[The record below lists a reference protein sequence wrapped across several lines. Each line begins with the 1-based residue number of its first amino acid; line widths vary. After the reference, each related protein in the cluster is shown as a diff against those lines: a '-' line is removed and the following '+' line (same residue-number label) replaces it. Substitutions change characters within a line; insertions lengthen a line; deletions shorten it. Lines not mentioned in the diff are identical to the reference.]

1 MEKNKMT
8 EWRDVKLSDLISIKH
23 GYAFKGEFFSEEE
36 TSYILVTPGNFN
48 IGGGFK
54 SDKFKWYNG
63 EIPIDYILKKDD
75 LIVTMTDLS
84 KNGDTLGYSA
94 LVPELNGKMLLHNQ
108 RIGLVEIK
116 SQKIDKL
123 FLYWLMR
130 TSVYQKSIV
139 NTASGSTVKHTSPD
153 RICQF
158 SFSRP
163 PLDIQRKIAGILGAL
178 DDKIEVLRAQN
189 KTLEQMA
196 QAVFQ
201 SWFVDFDIVRAK
213 AAGLPA
219 ADVCKKYHITPD
231 IYDLFPSTF
240 SADNLPLGW
249 EKKKLGDMVCNVKE
263 NIKAG
268 RETIIKP
275 YVPIDCISSKTLTL
289 YESKS
294 GEEAQSS
301 LISFRQKDILFGA
314 MRAYFH
320 KVCIAPYEGTTRSTA
335 FVLRPYKQKDLS
347 FSLLSVFQKN
357 CIDFASMN
365 SKGSTMPYAVWD
377 HCLSDYQT
385 EASSSTIRDAF
396 NNIVEPYLDKL
407 IENSKQIRT
416 LEQTR
421 DTLLPQLISGKLDV
435 ENMTVP
441 SVIDEV

>member
-1 MEKNKMT
+1 MT
-8 EWRDVKLSDLISIKH
+8 EWKVVKLGDVADI
-23 GYAFKGEFFSEEE
+23 
-36 TSYILVTPGNFN
+36 
-48 IGGGFK
+48 IGGGTPDTKNDSYWGGDVPWLTPKDLSGYGSRYISKGERNISYQGLENSSAKMLPAGSVLLTSRAPIGYVAIAKTPLCTNQGFK
-54 SDKFKWYNG
+54 SLILKEDANSEFFYYLLKNNV
-63 EIPIDYILKKDD
+63 DYIQG
-75 LIVTMTDLS
+75 MS
-84 KNGDTLGYSA
+84 
-94 LVPELNGKMLLHNQ
+94 
-108 RIGLVEIK
+108 
-116 SQKIDKL
+116 
-123 FLYWLMR
+123 
-130 TSVYQKSIV
+130 
-139 NTASGSTVKHTSPD
+139 SGSTFAEISGSQVKALEFK
-153 RICQF
+153 I
-158 SFSRP
+158 P
-163 PLDIQRKIAGILGAL
+163 PLDVQKRIAGILGAL
-178 DDKIEVLRAQN
+178 DDKIEVLREQN
-189 KTLEQMA
+189 KTLEKMA

-201 SWFVDFDIVRAK
+201 SWFVDCDIVRAK

>member
-178 DDKIEVLRAQN
+178 DDKIEVLREQN

-219 ADVCKKYHITPD
+219 ADICKKYHITPD

-240 SADNLPLGW
+240 SADNLPQGW
-249 EKKKLGDMVCNVKE
+249 TIGKIKNLCFDIQSGGTPQR
-263 NIKAG
+263 NIKEYWCPPTIPWLSSGEVNFPIIIHTKEKISEEGLRNSSAKIWKKYTTVVAMYGATAG
-268 RETIIKP
+268 ETTLLGIDVSANQACCALIPYKYTIYYVYLLAKANKNIYALAANGAAQQNLNKTKVSELEVIIP
-275 YVPIDCISSKTLTL
+275 DAIILTCFQNLISSFFEK
-289 YESKS
+289 
-294 GEEAQSS
+294 
-301 LISFRQKDILFGA
+301 I
-314 MRAYFH
+314 
-320 KVCIAPYEGTTRSTA
+320 
-335 FVLRPYKQKDLS
+335 
-347 FSLLSVFQKN
+347 
-357 CIDFASMN
+357 
-365 SKGSTMPYAVWD
+365 
-377 HCLSDYQT
+377 
-385 EASSSTIRDAF
+385 
-396 NNIVEPYLDKL
+396 

-421 DTLLPQLISGKLDV
+421 DTLLPQLISG
-435 ENMTVP
+435 N
-441 SVIDEV
+441 IEV

>member
-1 MEKNKMT
+1 MT
-8 EWRDVKLSDLISIKH
+8 EWKEVKLGDVCLDVSYGYTASATSEKIGPKFLRITDVVPYFIHWDDVPYCNIPEDLLER
-23 GYAFKGEFFSEEE
+23 Y
-36 TSYILVTPGNFN
+36 L
-48 IGGGFK
+48 
-54 SDKFKWYNG
+54 
-63 EIPIDYILKKDD
+63 LKKGDIVIARTGATSGYNAVID
-75 LIVTMTDLS
+75 NDIKAVYASYLIRFRP
-84 KNGDTLGYSA
+84 N
-94 LVPELNGKMLLHNQ
+94 PENVFSFFMKYVLKS
-108 RIGLVEIK
+108 EKYKDFIK
-116 SQKIDKL
+116 SN
-123 FLYWLMR
+123 
-130 TSVYQKSIV
+130 V
-139 NTASGSTVKHTSPD
+139 SGSAQPGINAQVLS
-153 RICQF
+153 QF
-158 SFSRP
+158 SFSLP
-163 PLDIQRKIAGILGAL
+163 PLDVQRKIAGILGAL

-231 IYDLFPSTF
+231 IYDLFPSAF

-268 RETIIKP
+268 KETIIKP

-421 DTLLPQLISGKLDV
+421 DTLLPQLISG
-435 ENMTVP
+435 N
-441 SVIDEV
+441 IEV

>member
-1 MEKNKMT
+1 MEKIKMT
-8 EWRDVKLSDLISIKH
+8 EWKEVKLGDVCLDVSYGYTASATSEKIGPKFLRITDVVPYFIHWDDVPYCNIPEDLLER
-23 GYAFKGEFFSEEE
+23 Y
-36 TSYILVTPGNFN
+36 L
-48 IGGGFK
+48 
-54 SDKFKWYNG
+54 
-63 EIPIDYILKKDD
+63 LKKGDIVIARTGATSGYNAVID
-75 LIVTMTDLS
+75 NDIKAVYASYLIRFRP
-84 KNGDTLGYSA
+84 N
-94 LVPELNGKMLLHNQ
+94 PENVFSFFMKYVLKS
-108 RIGLVEIK
+108 EKYKDFIK
-116 SQKIDKL
+116 SN
-123 FLYWLMR
+123 
-130 TSVYQKSIV
+130 V
-139 NTASGSTVKHTSPD
+139 SGSAQPGINAQVLS
-153 RICQF
+153 QF
-158 SFSRP
+158 SFSLP
-163 PLDIQRKIAGILGAL
+163 PLDVQRKIAGILGAL

-231 IYDLFPSTF
+231 IYDLFPSAF

-268 RETIIKP
+268 KETIIKP

-421 DTLLPQLISGKLDV
+421 DTLLPQLISG
-435 ENMTVP
+435 N
-441 SVIDEV
+441 IEV